1 MTPINFYEI
10 LEITQNATDEEI
22 RVAYKRLSKS
32 VHPDRGGSAALF
44 RLVNEAYVVLSDPI
58 KRRDHDRE
66 LSSTHHS
73 SDQTTYEDPVYVR
86 FEDFYKQWRENR
98 AKIACP
104 ADESIKAGGARKLVR
119 SSSLLFYRFSNDPK
133 SVSFRKPGK
142 SMDITVCGQCGKS
155 SSPLWMVEERPPRFQ
170 TELENK
176 GRVIGH
182 QDVYKSCVKCGET
195 PLTLFVVEQEVDLLI
210 KEPIHIEIGDI
221 VLFQA
226 KLLSSRSIVFGPVVE
241 GSATSENAIRNLKV
255 KDEFSGE
262 LLSPKFWNDFY
273 GLWKS
278 NNLNER
284 RTESVRNWG

>member
-73 SDQTTYEDPVYVR
+73 SDQTSHEDPVYVR
-86 FEDFYKQWRENR
+86 FEDFYRQWKENR
-98 AKIACP
+98 NKIACP
-104 ADESIKAGGARKLVR
+104 VDESIKAGGIRKLVR
-119 SSSLLFYRFSNDPK
+119 SSSLLLYRVSDDPK
-133 SVSFRKPGK
+133 SVFFRKPGK
-142 SMDITVCGQCGKS
+142 SLDFAICGRCGKS
-155 SSPLWMVEERPPRFQ
+155 SFDLWMVEKTPPKFQ

-182 QDVYKSCVKCGET
+182 QDVFKSCTKCGEI
-195 PLTLFVVEQEVDLLI
+195 PSTLFVVEQQEELLG

-226 KLLSSRSIVFGPVVE
+226 KLLSSRSIVFGPVIE
-241 GSATSENAIRNLKV
+241 GSATSENTIRSLKI
-255 KDEFSGE
+255 KDEYSGE
-262 LLSPKFWNDFY
+262 LLSPKFWTEIY

-278 NNLNER
+278 NSLNER
-284 RTESVRNWG
+284 RTGSIRNWG